1 MTEPVRTPNAS
12 DRSLSDAE
20 REARI
25 EELLLSGLDHY
36 FSGRYEQAINIWTR
50 VAFLER
56 RHGRARAYIERA
68 RSALAERQRESE
80 ELLHGGVAAYNAGN
94 LAAARDLLSRAVEQG
109 DPSDTALAFLQRL
122 TRLEAAA
129 AALDTV
135 PAAHPA
141 SSVHA
146 RIGPEKRRTNWILTV
161 AVSAAIAATILLLT
175 RPLASWLAELPM
187 NTTVVEAPAPDPL
200 PVVRSIDAV
209 LAQARSLQASGRP
222 RDALRV
228 LDRIDPSDPLRPEAD
243 RIRGELQRAL
253 LATITIDPRQ
263 APPHTGGTR

>member
-1 MTEPVRTPNAS
+1 MADPVRSPNAS

-80 ELLHGGVAAYNAGN
+80 ELLHGGVAAYNAGD

-129 AALDTV
+129 AALDATTV
-135 PAAHPA
+135 AGPLPA
-141 SSVHA
+141 SREVKA
-146 RIGPEKRRTNWILTV
+146 TEQQRTNWVLTI
-161 AVSAAIAATILLLT
+161 AVSAAIAAAILFLT
-175 RPLASWLAELPM
+175 RPVASWLAELPM
-187 NTTVVEAPAPDPL
+187 HTTTVETPPPEPLPIVPAPS
-200 PVVRSIDAV
+200 RSM
-209 LAQARSLQASGRP
+209 ARQH
-222 RDALRV
+222 
-228 LDRIDPSDPLRPEAD
+228 PS
-243 RIRGELQRAL
+243 
-253 LATITIDPRQ
+253 
-263 APPHTGGTR
+263 HTGRTR

>member
-36 FSGRYEQAINIWTR
+36 FSGRYDQAINIWTR

-80 ELLHGGVAAYNAGN
+80 ELLHGGVAAYNAGD
-94 LAAARDLLSRAVEQG
+94 LTAARDLLSRAVEQG
-109 DPSDTALAFLQRL
+109 DPSDTALVFLQRL

-129 AALDTV
+129 AALD
-135 PAAHPA
+135 A
-141 SSVHA
+141 SAVASPSSA
-146 RIGPEKRRTNWILTV
+146 SRETQATDKRRTNWVLTI
-161 AVSAAIAATILLLT
+161 AVSAAIATAILFLT
-175 RPLASWLAELPM
+175 RPVASWLAELPM
-187 NTTVVEAPAPDPL
+187 NTTAVDAPPPEPL
-200 PVVRSIDAV
+200 PLVPPIDGP
-209 LAQARSLQASGRP
+209 ARRG
-222 RDALRV
+222 
-228 LDRIDPSDPLRPEAD
+228 PS
-243 RIRGELQRAL
+243 Q
-253 LATITIDPRQ
+253 
-263 APPHTGGTR
+263 TGSAR

>member
-50 VAFLER
+50 VAFFER

-80 ELLHGGVAAYNAGN
+80 ELLHGGVAAYNAGD
-94 LAAARDLLSRAVEQG
+94 LVAARDLLSRAVEQG

-122 TRLEAAA
+122 TRLGAAA
-129 AALDTV
+129 ASLDSTAL
-135 PAAHPA
+135 AHPP
-141 SSVHA
+141 SSTHERHA
-146 RIGPEKRRTNWILTV
+146 PEKPRTNWMLTV
-161 AVSAAIAATILLLT
+161 AVSAAIAAVILLLT

-187 NTTVVEAPAPDPL
+187 NTTVVEAPPPDPL
-200 PVVRSIDAV
+200 PVVRSLDAV
-209 LAQARSLQASGRP
+209 LAQAHSLQASGKSRE
-222 RDALRV
+222 ALRV
-228 LDRIDPSDPLRPEAD
+228 LDRIDPWDPLRPEAD
-243 RIRGELQRAL
+243 RMRGELQRAL
-253 LATITIDPRQ
+253 LATITVEPQ
-263 APPHTGGTR
+263 QTGSTR

>member
-36 FSGRYEQAINIWTR
+36 FSGRYDQAINIWTR

-80 ELLHGGVAAYNAGN
+80 ELLHGGVAAYNAGD
-94 LAAARDLLSRAVEQG
+94 LVAARDLLSRAVEQG
-109 DPSDTALAFLQRL
+109 DPSDTALVFLQRL

-129 AALDTV
+129 TSLDATAL
-135 PAAHPA
+135 AHPP
-141 SSVHA
+141 STHERHA
-146 RIGPEKRRTNWILTV
+146 PEKPRTNWILTV
-161 AVSAAIAATILLLT
+161 AVSAAIAAVILLLT

-187 NTTVVEAPAPDPL
+187 NTTVVEAPPPDPL
-200 PVVRSIDAV
+200 PVVRSLDAV
-209 LAQARSLQASGRP
+209 LAQARSLQASGKP
-222 RDALRV
+222 REALRV
-228 LDRIDPSDPLRPEAD
+228 LDRIDPWDPLRPEAD
-243 RIRGELQRAL
+243 RMRGELQRAL
-253 LATITIDPRQ
+253 LATITVEPQ
-263 APPHTGGTR
+263 HTGSTR